1 MSLLQCKS
9 DIIQKRFCTITVLN
23 FVCIVT
29 PLKNSALCQS
39 MQSAVWLPLLLV
51 LLYGEWWLFASPS
64 ALPHI
69 LPPSGMVNFTLIAY
83 CDGKEL
89 RSTMK
94 PTNAR
99 RGRRTRL
106 TTRKR
111 RRPYTVSSH
120 GGIASM
126 MIAVVVSDGGVVTRR
141 RFIALSARRAA
152 ACHRRIHLLHLSL
165 LPFLGCRCRHAET
178 DPPCRRCRH
187 HRNKNS
193 PKSQKAWIKCLP
205 LTGHSVNHV
214 NESLL

>member
-106 TTRKR
+106 TMRKR
-111 RRPYTVSSH
+111 RRSYTVSSR
-120 GGIASM
+120 GGIGSDDCSGSERWWRGYTA
-126 MIAVVVSDGGVVTRR
+126 AVYC
-141 RFIALSARRAA
+141 FIGAAA